1 MESEVSTMLRL
12 GKRRSAEE
20 NCCVQAWRQ
29 ARMEQQH
36 LDRTRSGRWQEGEEE
51 TREEKG
57 WGSQGGEWVP
67 EKSPVLS
74 SIAKLFYVDLG
85 SPELW

>member
-51 TREEKG
+51 TREEEYLVSHRPSLML
-57 WGSQGGEWVP
+57 SQIP
-67 EKSPVLS
+67 Y
-74 SIAKLFYVDLG
+74 AN
-85 SPELW
+85 